1 MCDDLAMRTTL
12 DVDDDVLQAAR
23 ELAANR
29 RKTIGEVL
37 SDLAR
42 QALEPRGRQ
51 VVRNGVR
58 LLERRRRGSL
68 KPTMDLVNRLRDES

>member
-1 MCDDLAMRTTL
+1 MRTTL

-29 RKTIGEVL
+29 RKTIGQVL
-37 SDLAR
+37 SELAR

-51 VVRNGVR
+51 AVRNGVR
-58 LLERRRRGSL
+58 LLERRRRGSP
-68 KPTMDLVNRLRDES
+68 KPTMDLVNRLRDET

>member
-1 MCDDLAMRTTL
+1 MRDGIAMRTTL

-29 RKTIGEVL
+29 RKTIGKVL

-51 VVRNGVR
+51 VMRNGVR
-58 LLERRRRGSL
+58 LLERRRRGSP
-68 KPTMDLVNRLRDES
+68 KPTMDLVNRLRDEP